1 MEPPFEETV
10 AERVHVVLSKIR
22 RAAEKA
28 GRRPDSIR
36 LVAVTKTVPVARI
49 QAGLEAGLTIFGEN
63 RLQEALLKI
72 AALQQTP
79 ARWHFIGHLQR
90 RKVKSVIGVFDLVHS
105 VDSVELAE
113 EINRRAAE
121 AGIRQEV
128 LLEVNIGNEPTK
140 TGFRSED
147 VIGSIRAMSMLPH
160 LRIKGLMTIP
170 PLTSDAEQARP
181 YFSQLRHLA
190 ARIADLASPSV
201 TMRELSMGMSND
213 YEVAIEEGATLVRV
227 GTAIFGA
234 RHV

>member
-128 LLEVNIGNEPTK
+128 LLEVNIDNEPTK

-147 VIGSIRAMSMLPH
+147 VIGSIHAMSMLPH

-190 ARIADLASPSV
+190 ARIADLAAPSV